1 MSYYFMFVILFF
13 VGACFEDA
21 YKKKE
26 LTHFFKASA
35 ILALAAMVGV
45 CINISNLYHT
55 YEYSKETMRGK
66 SELKQEGAAASQTS
80 SGLDRDYITNWSY
93 GIGETLTLLVP
104 NVRGRIRIYD
114 VAKRSCYGKGQ
125 SNV

>member
-1 MSYYFMFVILFF
+1 MFCDPVFR
-13 VGACFEDA
+13 GAYFEDA

-26 LTHFFKASA
+26 LPHFFKASA
-35 ILALAAMVGV
+35 ILALAAVVGV
-45 CINISNLYHT
+45 CINISNLYYT

-93 GIGETLTLLVP
+93 GIGETL
-104 NVRGRIRIYD
+104 NVTGSECKRRRIRIYD
-114 VAKRSCYGKGQ
+114 VTKRSCYGKGQ

>member
-1 MSYYFMFVILFF
+1 MFVILFII
-13 VGACFEDA
+13 GAYFEEA

-45 CINISNLYHT
+45 CINLSNLYHT

-66 SELKQEGAAASQTS
+66 SELKQEGNAANQTS
-80 SGLDRDYITNWSY
+80 SGLDRDYITNWS
-93 GIGETLTLLVP
+93 
-104 NVRGRIRIYD
+104 
-114 VAKRSCYGKGQ
+114 
-125 SNV
+125 